1 MNELKSIVIIPARFG
16 STRFPG
22 KPLARISSK
31 SMIQHVYERVM
42 QAQCVSDVWV
52 ATDDLR
58 IVQAV
63 TDFGGKACMTSS
75 CHRSGTDRVAE
86 LAGKLE
92 ADLIVNVQGDEP
104 LIDPRCID
112 AVVEPFR
119 SEPELMISTLKSSA
133 SSPDEFRSPNVVKV
147 VTDRDGYAL
156 YFSRSPIPYSIRA
169 TSDAGEQ
176 QTFFKHIGLYVYRK
190 RFLELLPTLKES
202 VLEKSEALEQLRFLE
217 NGFRIK
223 VVPHEYESIAVDTP
237 ADLERVNRHFA

>member
-22 KPLARISSK
+22 KPLARIANK
-31 SMIQHVYERVM
+31 SVIQHVYERVM

-52 ATDDLR
+52 ATDDSR

-86 LAGKLE
+86 LACKLE

-119 SEPELMISTLKSSA
+119 SEPELMISTLKSSV

-169 TSDAGEQ
+169 TSDGGEQ

>member
-22 KPLARISSK
+22 KPLAKISSK
-31 SMIQHVYERVM
+31 SMIQHVYERVL
-42 QAQCVSDVWV
+42 QSKCVTDVFV

-63 TDFGGKACMTSS
+63 TDFGGKACMTSNH
-75 CHRSGTDRVAE
+75 HRSGTDRVAE

-112 AVVEPFR
+112 AAVEPFR
-119 SEPELMISTLKSSA
+119 SEPELMISTLKSAGNSA
-133 SSPDEFRSPNVVKV
+133 DEFHNPNVVKV

-156 YFSRSPIPYSIRA
+156 YFSRSPIPYALGDVCDS
-169 TSDAGEQ
+169 GGQ
-176 QTFFKHIGLYVYRK
+176 QAFFKHIGLYVYRK
-190 RFLELLPTLKES
+190 KFLELLPRLKES
-202 VLEKSEALEQLRFLE
+202 ALEKSEALEQLRFLE

-223 VVPHEYESIAVDTP
+223 VVQYEYESIAVDTP
-237 ADLERVNRHFA
+237 ADLERVNRLFD